1 MISSPEAAKFVFVS
15 RANLFK
21 LTFTI
26 SKERIIGPQAI
37 FFHQGEYHSKLKKL
51 VQASLL
57 PSAIKGSVSDIERVV
72 LDLLPS
78 WNNNSAIVAF
88 EEMKKVTN
96 YTSKNRYKC

>member
-1 MISSPEAAKFVFVS
+1 MISSPQAAKFVLVS

-21 LTFTI
+21 PTFPI

-51 VQASLL
+51 VQTSLL
-57 PSAIKGSVSDIERVV
+57 PSAIKRSVSDIERVV

-78 WNNNSAIVAF
+78 WNNNSTITAF

-96 YTSKNRYKC
+96 